1 MLVSRTHI
9 LTAQNEQ
16 HSDLLNKH
24 LIIYFCAY
32 FPLVHTP
39 IILHYSNKN
48 ANFPN
53 FAKLIRLRTEHWP
66 YRSCKFPNKIPHT
79 ETHGSLLIAVKP
91 RAKCGFLVNSK
102 LLFHSLKCNKN
113 RILSEELLQHRNA
126 TLHLMALASLR
137 PLRFVREHWC
147 Y

>member
-1 MLVSRTHI
+1 MLRYI
-9 LTAQNEQ
+9 KLT
-16 HSDLLNKH
+16 H
-24 LIIYFCAY
+24 LIIHFCVS
-32 FPLVHTP
+32 FPLVPTP
-39 IILHYSNKN
+39 IILHFSNKN

-66 YRSCKFPNKIPHT
+66 YRSCMFPNPTPHT
-79 ETHGSLLIAVKP
+79 EAHGPLLIAVKP
-91 RAKCGFLVNSK
+91 RAKCSFLVNSN

-113 RILSEELLQHRNA
+113 LLFSEELLQYRENV

-137 PLRFVREHWC
+137 PLRFERAHWC